1 MKVGD
6 LVKVYNF
13 SHRARNKFRCEGIN
27 VHWDENVDAHFVGLI
42 VGDTPGN
49 LNRGYRQVLSGGDMD
64 FINLDRMEIINE
76 SR

>member
-13 SHRARNKFRCEGIN
+13 SHRARDKFRRDGMQ
-27 VHWDENVDAHFVGLI
+27 NVDAHFVGLI

>member
-13 SHRARNKFRCEGIN
+13 THRARDKFRRDGMQ
-27 VHWDENVDAHFVGLI
+27 NVDAHFVGLI
-42 VGDTPGN
+42 LGGQGKLTGV
-49 LNRGYRQVLSGGDMD
+49 RQVLSSGGHTE
-64 FINLDRMEIINE
+64 FYNLDRLEVINE

>member
-13 SHRARNKFRCEGIN
+13 THRARDKFRRDGMQ
-27 VHWDENVDAHFVGLI
+27 NVDAHFVGLI

>member
-6 LVKVYNF
+6 LIKVYNF
-13 SHRARNKFRCEGIN
+13 SHRARDKFRRDGMQ
-27 VHWDENVDAHFVGLI
+27 NVDAHFVGLI

>member
-13 SHRARNKFRCEGIN
+13 SHRARDKFRRDGMQ
-27 VHWDENVDAHFVGLI
+27 NVDTHFVGLI
-42 VGDTPGN
+42 VGGQGK
-49 LNRGYRQVLSGGDMD
+49 LRGVRRVMRPGGDTE
-64 FINLDRMEIINE
+64 FYNLDRMEIINE

>member
-13 SHRARNKFRCEGIN
+13 THRARDKFRRDGMQ
-27 VHWDENVDAHFVGLI
+27 NVDAHFVGLI
-42 VGDTPGN
+42 VGGQGKLREVRLVMRPDGDTEF
-49 LNRGYRQVLSGGDMD
+49 Y
-64 FINLDRMEIINE
+64 NLDRMEIINA